1 MADLLA
7 VERKLNDTGS
17 AVKTNGSLLLQA
29 FATVEL
35 LNIWFNG
42 AFSKVAEAGHVAGS
56 RTNRKVPDSC
66 VKYISQNSRASPDP

>member
-35 LNIWFNG
+35 LNM
-42 AFSKVAEAGHVAGS
+42 
-56 RTNRKVPDSC
+56 C
-66 VKYISQNSRASPDP
+66 VCVCFISSGDQVLMYLDEI

>member
-7 VERKLNDTGS
+7 VERKLNDTGP

-35 LNIWFNG
+35 LNM
-42 AFSKVAEAGHVAGS
+42 
-56 RTNRKVPDSC
+56 C
-66 VKYISQNSRASPDP
+66 VCFISSGDQVLMYLDEM